1 MHFPKQAWEFI
12 KSVRLHPWLDM
23 AEGWGEGVVAETL
36 TEIQYKENLFS
47 SGQGKL

>member
-12 KSVRLHPWLDM
+12 KSVRLHHWLDI
-23 AEGWGEGVVAETL
+23 AEGWGEGVVVQTL